1 MPELWGGFIDTL
13 RDTAGHLAKD
23 ELKRL
28 VANAKTDADAFIRKQ
43 GVKMERY
50 LNQLA
55 AGEISKE
62 EFEGNMQDL
71 RTLTEMQSLKMK
83 VAAKASAQRLCKGI
97 EEVVLNGLMKLL

>member
-1 MPELWGGFIDTL
+1 MPEPWESFIDNL
-13 RDTAGHLAKD
+13 RDTAGLFAKD

-28 VANAKTDADAFIRKQ
+28 VANAKADANAFIRKQ

-62 EFEGNMQDL
+62 EFEGNMEDL

-83 VAAKASAQRLCKGI
+83 VAAKASAQRLCEGI
-97 EEVVLNGLMKLL
+97 EEVVLNGLMTLL